1 MRSVLF
7 STYKQRRR
15 LLMLAGPC
23 TPFIVLEGSLW
34 CIARG
39 EKESSG
45 REHRPASWRRKMHE
59 VQVPLVTSQQDLLV
73 LPPLHLEQDLSLF
86 HVHLED
92 VDERTKQWAKVALV
106 EQEGEKQELHP
117 AYWDHVESD

>member
-1 MRSVLF
+1 VLF
-7 STYKQRRR
+7 FQITIYNSCKSVNGKGT
-15 LLMLAGPC
+15 
-23 TPFIVLEGSLW
+23 
-34 CIARG
+34 
-39 EKESSG
+39 
-45 REHRPASWRRKMHE
+45 HMHE

-92 VDERTKQWAKVALV
+92 VDERTKRWAKVALV